1 MYKTRCHCTSLNC
14 LQRLSKKEQ
23 SKSFKMGSS
32 YITIRSVLSVLS
44 LIAYILTLILN
55 GFATPNVRP
64 GFLNDLYGNNL
75 STGDVSDKYSTE
87 ITPAGWAFSIWGVIY
102 TWQMLWI
109 LYSLSL
115 ICRPHAPDV
124 LNWLFHVLFICT
136 CVFNSTWI
144 IIWQRMK
151 ITGASIVL
159 FCIAFNLYGL
169 LALSYYRFN
178 KLYDATCSKIDFY
191 AIQALVHNGIAFY
204 ATWTTVASLLNMT
217 IAITYVHDVANATAS
232 TVALVILTLEIL
244 VWFILENTVLERF
257 LRYTVSQYPVLIVA
271 LSAIISKHW
280 NSDKRNS
287 IFSLVLLIL
296 VCVLF
301 VIRILRVIYK
311 IKTSRCQKTQD
322 FSFKEGQYGAM

>member
-1 MYKTRCHCTSLNC
+1 
-14 LQRLSKKEQ
+14 
-23 SKSFKMGSS
+23 MGSS
-32 YITIRSVLSVLS
+32 YTLRSVLSVIS
-44 LIAYILTLILN
+44 FIAYILTLILN
-55 GFATPNVRP
+55 GFATPNIRP

-75 STGDVSDKYSTE
+75 STGDVSDKYSTD
-87 ITPAGWAFSIWGVIY
+87 ITPAGWAFTIWSVIY
-102 TWQMLWI
+102 TWQTLWL
-109 LYSLSL
+109 LYSLSM
-115 ICRPHAPDV
+115 ICRPRAPDV
-124 LNWLFHVLFICT
+124 LNWLFHVVFICS

-144 IIWQRMK
+144 IIWQRMM
-151 ITGASIVL
+151 ITASSLVL
-159 FCIAFNLYGL
+159 FAIAFTLYGL

-178 KLYDATCSKIDFY
+178 KLYDVNCPKIDFY

-204 ATWTTVASLLNMT
+204 ATWCTVASLLNMT
-217 IAITYVHDVANATAS
+217 IAITYIHDVARETAS

-280 NSDKRNS
+280 NTEKRNS

-301 VIRILRVIYK
+301 IIRIIRVMYK
-311 IKTSRCQKTQD
+311 IMTSKSQKTQD
-322 FSFKEGQYGAM
+322 FTFEEGRYGAM